1 MKPMNENQQPNG
13 PEAWIQISP
22 DPIPV
27 EEILQ
32 RVRDLRCGAVV
43 LFLGTVRE
51 LTDGRRTVSL
61 SYESYEQMAE
71 LEIRKL
77 IREAQA
83 SWPLRHVA
91 IQHRIGPLQLGDDAV
106 AVAVSSPHRKEAFA
120 AAEFLMDRI
129 KQTVP
134 IWKQEHWSDGQSEWI
149 HPGAE

>member
-1 MKPMNENQQPNG
+1 MNENQQPNG
-13 PEAWIQISP
+13 PKAWIQISP